1 MAIQTLKTWTESVS
15 GGYKTYTSEE
25 CADNSSTADSIASA
39 NINDDLNGKKVM
51 VGVNFTAAY
60 DNVAIPISVEASTDG
75 GTTWGIVGTA
85 TADMDH
91 TTGLRLWSVDLSD
104 VKGMGPFRIHA
115 NGGTGATA
123 VNMNTTGNL
132 KFTYSVEEEGVGFG
146 GTIGKDP
153 S

>member
-1 MAIQTLKTWTESVS
+1 
-15 GGYKTYTSEE
+15 
-25 CADNSSTADSIASA
+25 
-39 NINDDLNGKKVM
+39 
-51 VGVNFTAAY
+51 
-60 DNVAIPISVEASTDG
+60 
-75 GTTWGIVGTA
+75 
-85 TADMDH
+85 MDH

-132 KFTYSVEEEGVGFG
+132 KFTYSVEEEGV
-146 GTIGKDP
+146 TIGGIGSDP